1 MKKSKQNAYQDLRY
15 RVITH
20 DLKPGEQLNE
30 RSLMTHYDIG
40 RTPLREV
47 LIALQRDGLIQR
59 FPRSGTF
66 VAPLDFHF
74 FKQVVEIRIQLESYA
89 AQMATRR
96 ITQSQL
102 NTLRQILKQVDTMKN
117 EGERNLEVLT
127 HREFEFH
134 DTLIEATH
142 NPKLIE
148 ILHELHGISARF
160 WHYLVFGRQELLDQ
174 FIDLKKIFN
183 AVEKGK
189 ADQARDAMEK
199 HIQNF
204 VEKIR
209 DRIV

>member
-1 MKKSKQNAYQDLRY
+1 MEKTKQYAYQDLRY
-15 RVITH
+15 RIITH
-20 DLKPGEQLNE
+20 DLKPVERLNE
-30 RSLMTHYDIG
+30 PSLMTHYSIG

-47 LIALQRDGLIQR
+47 FIALQRDGLIQR

-89 AQMATRR
+89 AQVAARR
-96 ITQSQL
+96 IVPSQL
-102 NTLRQILKQVDTMKN
+102 NTLRQILKQVDTMKK
-117 EGERNLEVLT
+117 EGGRNLKTLT
-127 HREFEFH
+127 QREFEFH

-148 ILHELHGISARF
+148 ILHELHGISARY
-160 WHYLVFGRQELLDQ
+160 WHYMVFGKQELLDQ
-174 FIDLKKIFN
+174 FIDLKKIFT
-183 AVEKGK
+183 AVETGK
-189 ADQARDAMEK
+189 ADQAGNAMK
-199 HIQNF
+199 NHIQNF

>member
-1 MKKSKQNAYQDLRY
+1 MKNNKQGAYHDLRY
-15 RVITH
+15 RIITH
-20 DLKPGEQLNE
+20 DLEPGEQLNE
-30 RSLMTHYDIG
+30 QDQMTHYGIG

-47 LIALQRDGLIQR
+47 LIALQRDGLIKR

-89 AQMATRR
+89 AQVATRR
-96 ITQSQL
+96 VTPTQL
-102 NTLRQILKQVDTMKN
+102 NSLRRILDQVDRMKN
-117 EGERNLEVLT
+117 KGARNLTAIT
-127 HREFEFH
+127 HCEFEFH

-160 WHYLVFGRQELLDQ
+160 WHYLVFDKKELLDQ
-174 FIDLKKIFN
+174 FIDLKEIFG
-183 AVEKGK
+183 AIEKGN
-189 ADQARDAMEK
+189 AEQAGVAMEA

-204 VEKIR
+204 IKKIR

>member
-1 MKKSKQNAYQDLRY
+1 
-15 RVITH
+15 
-20 DLKPGEQLNE
+20 
-30 RSLMTHYDIG
+30 
-40 RTPLREV
+40 V
-47 LIALQRDGLIQR
+47 LIALQRDGLIER

-89 AQMATRR
+89 AQVAARR
-96 ITQSQL
+96 IAPSQL
-102 NTLRQILKQVDTMKN
+102 NTLRQILKQVDTMKK
-117 EGERNLEVLT
+117 EGGRNLKTLT
-127 HREFEFH
+127 QREFEFH

-160 WHYLVFGRQELLDQ
+160 WHYLVFGRRELLDQ
-174 FIDLKKIFN
+174 FIDLKKIFT
-183 AVEKGK
+183 AVENGK
-189 ADQARDAMEK
+189 ADQAGNAMK
-199 HIQNF
+199 NHIQNF